1 MPLAM
6 SQVWLV
12 LGPPGCGKTSWIRD
26 QLVRHPGPCVYWRLQ
41 GPSFDNLEQGLDGGI
56 DGAWLKDQ
64 IPELQIPTGQLSELS
79 IDDGLL
85 REKELLMVVEVQQFQ
100 AAVSTCAEDIH
111 PMISKQLENVHLKPD
126 RIVTFGVDSYLPNQ
140 DTLNFTTLEALDI
153 DLQDSI
159 WDPNSLSSF
168 WFELVNGAYGDVY
181 RAKALV
187 NLPDGRC
194 FFCNWIV
201 SQDGSQFLPLERVE
215 PPNGRPKR
223 LSRLVVQGRALN
235 PTGIRSTVEE
245 CLFSDEVLELHQ
257 APLRETNNNLQPSR

>member
-1 MPLAM
+1 M
-6 SQVWLV
+6 SQMWLV
-12 LGPPGCGKTSWIRD
+12 VGPPGCGKTTWIRD
-26 QLVRHPGPCVYWRLQ
+26 QLGLHSGPCAYLRLQ
-41 GPSFDNLEQGLDGGI
+41 GPSLENLEQGLDGGI

-64 IPELQIPTGQLSELS
+64 IPELQIPTGPLSELS

-215 PPNGRPKR
+215 PPHGRPKR

-257 APLRETNNNLQPSR
+257 APLRETNNNLQPTR